1 MSRKKTSFFKHF
13 IEIEDDEGKPIK
25 ADGYKFKE
33 NPWAYDLKKWQV
45 EKIQNIVLHKVK
57 QSKDNLEKKLN

>member
-1 MSRKKTSFFKHF
+1 MSKKIKKFFFQHYVK
-13 IEIEDDEGKPIK
+13 IEDNEDGSIN

-33 NPWAYDLKKWQV
+33 NSRAYDLKKWEV

-57 QSKDNLEKKLN
+57 QSKDTLEKK

>member
-1 MSRKKTSFFKHF
+1 MN
-13 IEIEDDEGKPIK
+13 

-33 NPWAYDLKKWQV
+33 NSRAYNLHKWQV

-57 QSKDNLEKKLN
+57 QSKDTLEKK